1 MHSGALCK
9 AAPAVAKL
17 FMQMGPAAARAAIL
31 ITWGGGMAN
40 KILSPLKK
48 SACRSLQFRLGEKKK
63 KKTQPGKRPG
73 TRRQLGRCRH
83 SPAVLPG
90 RRGERQDG
98 AQPTPS
104 PCCHRGSWGTA
115 RRLQRGSPCLSFP
128 AGPGGARSGDVPC
141 MPGTWRAAGGER
153 RRVGG
158 LTAAARTSLSFLL
171 QGIFNLDKDIRPSL
185 CPPGAAVLPVQP
197 SGNSPTLLLQK

>member
-1 MHSGALCK
+1 
-9 AAPAVAKL
+9 
-17 FMQMGPAAARAAIL
+17 
-31 ITWGGGMAN
+31 
-40 KILSPLKK
+40 
-48 SACRSLQFRLGEKKK
+48 
-63 KKTQPGKRPG
+63 
-73 TRRQLGRCRH
+73 
-83 SPAVLPG
+83 
-90 RRGERQDG
+90 
-98 AQPTPS
+98 
-104 PCCHRGSWGTA
+104 
-115 RRLQRGSPCLSFP
+115 
-128 AGPGGARSGDVPC
+128 